1 MDRMDALQAAVN
13 VLSDNVRKLY
23 QERTALGEWV
33 PEKKVIEITGLS
45 RSTLLALRNQGKLS
59 QSSIAGKSVYY
70 KLSDFKKLLE
80 RNKVE
85 LI

>member
-1 MDRMDALQAAVN
+1 MDRIDALQAAVN
-13 VLSDNVRKLY
+13 VLSENVRKLY
-23 QERTALGEWV
+23 QERSTLGEWV
-33 PEKKVIEITGLS
+33 SEKKAMEITGLS

-85 LI
+85 IV